1 MWLKKYCLVLFSA
14 GEKNYNFGQQRLRL
28 EFTDFYNTDCWLGV
42 RNCSGW
48 RRMLKMKKCP
58 GAASWSRIDHSES
71 VPSAAPEDAQ
81 LVTHEENR
89 FLMWRVVTHP
99 GQNVEAILQ
108 PGTFLHRLLQTSRI
122 RILGGF
128 QGLDLCRNSL
138 DPKLLKNKTIM
149 YLKIKTE
156 KDSKTSKF
164 NIQFLNYS

>member
-1 MWLKKYCLVLFSA
+1 
-14 GEKNYNFGQQRLRL
+14 
-28 EFTDFYNTDCWLGV
+28 
-42 RNCSGW
+42 
-48 RRMLKMKKCP
+48 
-58 GAASWSRIDHSES
+58 
-71 VPSAAPEDAQ
+71 
-81 LVTHEENR
+81 
-89 FLMWRVVTHP
+89 MWRVVTHP

-156 KDSKTSKF
+156 KDSKTSKQRRRLLWGF
-164 NIQFLNYS
+164 ILTLCCVNFVLIVH